1 MGSSITPS
9 ESATVESTS
18 LTLLGSLK
26 AGGTAAPEWA
36 RFDALYRP
44 LLARWARSRGF
55 PPQDADDLT
64 QIVLIKLLDE
74 LPRYEPRPGGSFRSW
89 LFRLTVNAAHD
100 YRRRVATR
108 HLPAPD
114 GLSGVGHDSPLA
126 EMEEAEYLR
135 ELCRRGLELIR
146 PEFSAQAMAAFVGSK
161 VDGRPAAD
169 VATELGIT
177 VNAVYIAV
185 NRVMTRLREVLA
197 GLMD

>member
-1 MGSSITPS
+1 MET
-9 ESATVESTS
+9 TS

-26 AGGTAAPEWA
+26 AAGMATPEWA

-44 LLARWARSRGF
+44 LLARWARREGF

-64 QIVLIKLLDE
+64 QIVMMKLFDE
-74 LPRYEPRPGGSFRSW
+74 LPRYEPRPGGSFRRW
-89 LFRLTVNAAHD
+89 LFRLTVYAAHD

-114 GLSGVGHDSPLA
+114 GLSGVGQDDPLV

-135 ELCRRGLELIR
+135 ELSRRGLELIR
-146 PEFSAQAMAAFVGSK
+146 PEFSDRAMAAFEGTK

-169 VATELGIT
+169 VAAELGMT
-177 VNAVYIAV
+177 ANAVYIAV
-185 NRVMTRLREVLA
+185 NRIMTRLREVLT